1 MKTSNLFQ
9 AVAAAGLTGALA
21 FSLMGCTGA
30 ASSDS
35 ESSTVEGLT
44 GGVAATVNGTEIQE
58 DTVTTYIQKFRESAG
73 YTDNDSWGNW
83 MAEQGMDPSSVREQV
98 IDYYVGQ
105 ELVRQAADENDVTVD
120 SSEVD
125 EVVNNMKA
133 NYDSEDAWQSALSQA
148 GTDEDTY
155 RSSVEIGLLEQKL
168 SDAVAQPED
177 PSDEDM
183 LQYAQMYATAYNGA
197 KRSSHILFNADDE
210 ATAQDVLDRI
220 NSGELDFADAAREYS
235 QDTASAENGGDV
247 GWDKLNNFVTEYT
260 DALSGLEKDQVSGLV
275 TSDYGIHIIKCTDVF
290 TAPEQVTS
298 LDQLP
303 SEFIDAIRST
313 VENQNKSQAFT
324 DWYNNYHDS
333 ADIQISD
340 MPENV
345 PYNLDMSQ
353 YQSSE
358 ESSSTDSTASDS
370 TTASTSDSSAASE
383 STDSTATAEDASS
396 SAEASN
402 SESATDEASSATTTE
417 QPSEVAAQ

>member
-1 MKTSNLFQ
+1 MKTSKLFQ
-9 AVAAAGLTGALA
+9 VVATAGLTGALA
-21 FSLMGCTGA
+21 LGLAGCSG
-30 ASSDS
+30 SGD

-73 YTDNDSWGNW
+73 YTDDDSWGNW
-83 MAEQGMDPSSVREQV
+83 MADQGMDPASVREQV

-105 ELVRQAADENDVTVD
+105 ELVRQAAEENNVSVD

-133 NYDSEDAWQSALSQA
+133 NYDSDDAWQSALSQA

-168 SDAVAQPED
+168 SDTVAQPEE
-177 PSDEDM
+177 PSDEDL
-183 LQYAQMYATAYNGA
+183 LQYAQMYATAYDGA

-220 NSGELDFADAAREYS
+220 NSGELDFAEAAREYS

-290 TAPEQVTS
+290 TAPEEVTS
-298 LDQLP
+298 IDQLP
-303 SEFIDAIRST
+303 SEFVDAIRTT
-313 VENQNKSQAFT
+313 VENSNKSQAFT
-324 DWYNNYHDS
+324 DWYNDYKEN
-333 ADIQISD
+333 ADIQIND

-353 YQSSE
+353 YESSE
-358 ESSSTDSTASDS
+358 SSSDSASTDASSAESSSTADSVSSEGAESAES
-370 TTASTSDSSAASE
+370 TESVAASSE
-383 STDSTATAEDASS
+383 ASS
-396 SAEASN
+396 SEAAAE
-402 SESATDEASSATTTE
+402 SSSQPAETT
-417 QPSEVAAQ
+417 AAN

>member
-1 MKTSNLFQ
+1 MKTSKLFQ
-9 AVAAAGLTGALA
+9 VVATAGLTGALA
-21 FSLMGCTGA
+21 LGLAGCSG
-30 ASSDS
+30 SGD

-73 YTDNDSWGNW
+73 YTDDDSWGSW
-83 MAEQGMDPSSVREQV
+83 MADQGMDPASVREQV

-105 ELVRQAADENDVTVD
+105 ELVRQAAEENNVSVD

-133 NYDSEDAWQSALSQA
+133 NYDSDEAWQSALSQA

-168 SDAVAQPED
+168 SDTVAQPEE
-177 PSDEDM
+177 PSDEDL
-183 LQYAQMYATAYNGA
+183 LQYAQMYATAYDGA
-197 KRSSHILFNADDE
+197 KRSSHILFNSDDE

-220 NSGELDFADAAREYS
+220 NSGELDFAEAAREYS

-290 TAPEQVTS
+290 TAPEEVTS
-298 LDQLP
+298 IDQLP
-303 SEFIDAIRST
+303 SEFVDAIRTT
-313 VENQNKSQAFT
+313 VENSNKSQAFT
-324 DWYNNYHDS
+324 DWYNDYKEN
-333 ADIQISD
+333 ADIQIND

-353 YQSSE
+353 YESSE
-358 ESSSTDSTASDS
+358 SSSDSTSTDASSTESSSTADSV
-370 TTASTSDSSAASE
+370 SSEETEFTE
-383 STDSTATAEDASS
+383 SAESADASS
-396 SAEASN
+396 EATSSEAAAE
-402 SESATDEASSATTTE
+402 SSSQPAETT
-417 QPSEVAAQ
+417 AAN